1 MPAFS
6 SLNLCPELLF
16 TLEELGYKEATP
28 IQAKAIPVVLEG
40 RDLMAE
46 AQTGTG
52 KTASFALP
60 MIERLSKTPADK
72 DYHAIRGL
80 VLAPTRELA
89 IQVADNT
96 LEYGRALGMRVVSIY
111 GGVRF
116 DNQIRKM
123 KRGADILV
131 ATPGRLLDMLEQKK
145 LSIAQLEILV
155 FDEADRMLDLG
166 FIHDI
171 RKIMSFMPEQR
182 QTLFF
187 SATSNENINALADSM
202 LHNPVHINVSPKNT
216 AASQVKQVA
225 YKVDNSDK
233 SDILSYLINEGK
245 WSQTLVFT
253 RTKARADRVTEYL
266 QQENITALAI
276 HGDKH
281 QRDRI
286 AALQAFSDGEI
297 RVLVATDV
305 AARGI
310 DIEALPR
317 VVNYDIPNQPE
328 AYVHRIGRTG
338 RAGQTGHAIS
348 LVAPDERRYWTDI
361 EKLIQ
366 KSIQLQSVPMFENGK
381 LIEGH
386 KLTQKKASQ
395 KAAPK
400 KQLKP
405 KQQFQAPEVEA
416 PKKPAIRR
424 SLFKK

>member
-16 TLEELGYKEATP
+16 TLEELDYKEATP
-28 IQAKAIPVVLEG
+28 IQAKAIPVILEG

-60 MIERLSKTPADK
+60 MIELLSKTPADK
-72 DYHAIRGL
+72 EYHAIRGL
-80 VLAPTRELA
+80 ILAPTRELA
-89 IQVADNT
+89 IQVADHS

-145 LSIAQLEILV
+145 LSLAQLEILV

-171 RKIMSFMPEQR
+171 RKIMSYMPKQR

-202 LHNPVHINVSPKNT
+202 LSDPVYINVTPRNT
-216 AASQVKQVA
+216 ASSQIKQIA
-225 YKVDNSDK
+225 YKVDNADK
-233 SDILSYLINEGK
+233 SDILSYLISGGN
-245 WSQTLVFT
+245 WNQTLVFT
-253 RTKARADRVTEYL
+253 RTKARADRVSEYL
-266 QQENITALAI
+266 QQENISAMAI

-286 AALQAFSDGEI
+286 AALQAFTSGEI

-310 DIEALPR
+310 DIESLPR
-317 VVNYDIPNQPE
+317 VVNYDIPNLPE

-338 RAGQTGHAIS
+338 RAGQTGQAIS
-348 LVAPDERRYWTDI
+348 LVAPDERRYWTEI
-361 EKLIQ
+361 EQLIQ
-366 KSIQLQSVPMFENGK
+366 KSIQLQSVPMFENGR
-381 LIEGH
+381 LIEGQ
-386 KLTQKKASQ
+386 KLSPKKAKS
-395 KAAPK
+395 KPVAK
-400 KQLKP
+400 KSVKP
-405 KQQFQAPEVEA
+405 KQQYQAPEDEQ
-416 PKKPAIRR
+416 PQKPAIRR